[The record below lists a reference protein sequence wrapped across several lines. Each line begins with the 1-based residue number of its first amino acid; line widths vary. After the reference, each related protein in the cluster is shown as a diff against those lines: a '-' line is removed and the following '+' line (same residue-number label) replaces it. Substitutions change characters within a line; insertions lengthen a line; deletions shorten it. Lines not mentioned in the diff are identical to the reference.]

1 MYYIE
6 ETDKLSK
13 IDKIFKIININ
24 DNKIILPINEET
36 VSAKYQKKLAIK
48 TNEILT
54 KTNSNKIVVS
64 NQIKKYDEY
73 INFLNSCNI
82 DIADGKW
89 IYKIA
94 ILDILDYIV
103 NNKNIKK
110 EELEIAITTN
120 YISDIEI
127 ENIKRIAFEY
137 KRVNVITNHI
147 EKLKKIEQ
155 NLYEEHGIMI
165 TVSNN
170 KKKSLRKS
178 EIIVNFDFPK
188 EVLNKYNIYE
198 EAIIINVEGNMKITK
213 KRFNGLVINDF
224 EIEPKESSRYSAKE
238 IYESKFFK
246 KQNFKYVR
254 EKMAKDNIKISEL
267 IGNNGKIM

>member
-6 ETDKLSK
+6 ETDKLSR
-13 IDKIFKIININ
+13 IDKIFKIIKIN

-89 IYKIA
+89 LYKIA

-188 EVLNKYNIYE
+188 ELLNKYNIYE

-224 EIEPKESSRYSAKE
+224 EIEPKESSKYSAKE

>member
-13 IDKIFKIININ
+13 IDKIFKIIKIN

-89 IYKIA
+89 LYKIA

-188 EVLNKYNIYE
+188 ELLNKYNIYE

-224 EIEPKESSRYSAKE
+224 EIEPKESSKYSAKE

>member
-1 MYYIE
+1 
-6 ETDKLSK
+6 
-13 IDKIFKIININ
+13 
-24 DNKIILPINEET
+24 
-36 VSAKYQKKLAIK
+36 
-48 TNEILT
+48 
-54 KTNSNKIVVS
+54 
-64 NQIKKYDEY
+64 
-73 INFLNSCNI
+73 
-82 DIADGKW
+82 
-89 IYKIA
+89 
-94 ILDILDYIV
+94 
-103 NNKNIKK
+103 
-110 EELEIAITTN
+110 
-120 YISDIEI
+120 
-127 ENIKRIAFEY
+127 
-137 KRVNVITNHI
+137 
-147 EKLKKIEQ
+147 
-155 NLYEEHGIMI
+155 MI

-188 EVLNKYNIYE
+188 ELLNKYNIYE

-224 EIEPKESSRYSAKE
+224 EIEPKESSKYSAKE

>member
-13 IDKIFKIININ
+13 IDKIFKIIKIN

-64 NQIKKYDEY
+64 NQIKKYDGY

-89 IYKIA
+89 LYKIA

-188 EVLNKYNIYE
+188 ELLNKYNIYE

-224 EIEPKESSRYSAKE
+224 EIEPKESSKYSAKE

>member
-13 IDKIFKIININ
+13 IDKIFKIIKIN

-89 IYKIA
+89 LYKIA

-120 YISDIEI
+120 YI
-127 ENIKRIAFEY
+127 
-137 KRVNVITNHI
+137 
-147 EKLKKIEQ
+147 
-155 NLYEEHGIMI
+155 
-165 TVSNN
+165 
-170 KKKSLRKS
+170 
-178 EIIVNFDFPK
+178 
-188 EVLNKYNIYE
+188 
-198 EAIIINVEGNMKITK
+198 
-213 KRFNGLVINDF
+213 
-224 EIEPKESSRYSAKE
+224 
-238 IYESKFFK
+238 
-246 KQNFKYVR
+246 
-254 EKMAKDNIKISEL
+254 
-267 IGNNGKIM
+267 

>member
-6 ETDKLSK
+6 ETDKPNK
-13 IDKIFKIININ
+13 ICKILKIVKIK
-24 DNKIILPINEET
+24 DNKIVLPIKEEVVT
-36 VSAKYQKKLAIK
+36 SKYQQRLASK
-48 TNEILT
+48 TNEILK

-82 DIADGKW
+82 DIADVKW
-89 IYKIA
+89 LYKIA

-224 EIEPKESSRYSAKE
+224 EIEPKESSKYSAKE